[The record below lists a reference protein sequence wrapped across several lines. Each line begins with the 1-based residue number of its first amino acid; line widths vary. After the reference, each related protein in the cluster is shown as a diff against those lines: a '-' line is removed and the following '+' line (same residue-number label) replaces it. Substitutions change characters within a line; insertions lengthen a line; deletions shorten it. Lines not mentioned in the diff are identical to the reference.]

1 MFRERKLQQT
11 MSTGPCQC
19 SQQSLPPVKTTI
31 KKFIQLESKLP
42 VVSKRS
48 SRITELV
55 EPPKVLL
62 KFPIVQ
68 PPPQHFYQQENY
80 YDEINPIEET
90 LSTAYDHLRRS
101 YTNQSCYQSKKLNQ
115 LSAKINCFKGSQRKL
130 NNGQYLSKAS
140 QNLPPPPP
148 PLQRLPSVARQQ
160 MNSSMSSSMS
170 INSFPQNKQMSNKM
184 NKSFTSS
191 HLSQLTN
198 RSPFQVNTE
207 RNYLFEK
214 WSHDSSGYNSSQD
227 LAGRSNNSSI
237 ISYCSL
243 SDSYPKKTSKPMNS
257 NSNLVDSGLSTLN
270 LDYSDDYDA
279 TENFSTYSNLSH
291 SSHSF
296 NDSLEVDL
304 AELKQL
310 TSPFPHVKTCMVAQI
325 KKVKPSPPILP
336 PVHKRHSQQF
346 SEPIY
351 ENLINTNAVD
361 LPHVKKNYSVNDVLF
376 SLKKMELNAKPIQFS
391 TYSVATSSATTSSS
405 ASPEYLAFSP
415 IENGTNDNKIMSPP
429 KYSSLSTRLFASS
442 TPGFKKCAELH
453 QRDLDDYLCDEE
465 VEFYLSPLNNQ
476 RGHSMNTLP
485 SNQSNCYKYTNKNVA
500 IWEQLV

>member
-1 MFRERKLQQT
+1 MFRERNHQQN
-11 MSTGPCQC
+11 MSTSACHC
-19 SQQSLPPVKTTI
+19 NQQSLPPVKTTI

-42 VVSKRS
+42 VVQKRN
-48 SRITELV
+48 SRIIELV

-68 PPPQHFYQQENY
+68 PPPQQVYQQENY

-90 LSTAYDHLRRS
+90 LSTAYDHLTRS
-101 YTNQSCYQSKKLNQ
+101 YLNQPCYQSKKLNN
-115 LSAKINCFKGSQRKL
+115 LSAKINCFKGSQRKVH
-130 NNGQYLSKAS
+130 NDQYFSKAS

-148 PLQRLPSVARQQ
+148 PLQKLPRVARQQ
-160 MNSSMSSSMS
+160 MNTSMSSSVS
-170 INSFPQNKQMSNKM
+170 INSFAPNKQMPNKM

-191 HLSQLTN
+191 HLSQITN

-227 LAGRSNNSSI
+227 LVGRSNNSSI

-243 SDSYPKKTSKPMNS
+243 SDSYPKKAS
-257 NSNLVDSGLSTLN
+257 NSNLVDSGLSTLH

-310 TSPFPHVKTCMVAQI
+310 TSPFPQVKTCMVAQI
-325 KKVKPSPPILP
+325 KKVKPSPPTLP
-336 PVHKRHSQQF
+336 PVQKRHSQQF

-351 ENLINTNAVD
+351 ENLINSNYSD
-361 LPHVKKNYSVNDVLF
+361 LKSVKKNYSVNDVLF

-415 IENGTNDNKIMSPP
+415 IDNESSDNKIMSPP
-429 KYSSLSTRLFASS
+429 KYSTLSTRLFASS
-442 TPGFKKCAELH
+442 TPGFKKYAERN

-465 VEFYLSPLNNQ
+465 VEFYLSPHNNQ
-476 RGHSMNTLP
+476 RGHSVNSLP
-485 SNQSNCYKYTNKNVA
+485 PIQSSCYKYTNKNVA